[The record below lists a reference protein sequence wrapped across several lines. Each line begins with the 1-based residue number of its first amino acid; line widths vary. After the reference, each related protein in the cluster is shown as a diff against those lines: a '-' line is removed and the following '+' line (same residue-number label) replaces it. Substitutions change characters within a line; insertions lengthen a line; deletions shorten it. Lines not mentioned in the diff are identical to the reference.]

1 MGLGG
6 TAKKLQKVSE
16 MADDI
21 YSRMNELRER
31 VERTGEAVEETN
43 ERVAELERQLDDQRA
58 LLTALAH
65 EQGVDVDAVLAE
77 AAIEEAEPERD
88 ERADDDGSVEESVV
102 DEAEAASDSEA
113 ADGGAAEADEPT
125 ADGA

>member
-21 YSRMNELRER
+21 YSRMNELRDR
-31 VERTGEAVEETN
+31 VESTSEAVEETN
-43 ERVAELERQLDDQRA
+43 DRVAALERQLDDQRA
-58 LLTALAH
+58 LLKALAH

-77 AAIEEAEPERD
+77 AAIEEAEPDTD
-88 ERADDDGSVEESVV
+88 EEAVPDADA
-102 DEAEAASDSEA
+102 DEAVPD
-113 ADGGAAEADEPT
+113 AEATED
-125 ADGA
+125 